1 MKFRVS
7 VEGDRNLFII
17 FDDSFIIFAYIF
29 TKLLLKQSKEPST
42 CSWPSAQNSF

>member
-1 MKFRVS
+1 MKFRVG

-17 FDDSFIIFAYIF
+17 FDYSFIIFAYIF

-42 CSWPSAQNSF
+42 CSRLTAEGSF